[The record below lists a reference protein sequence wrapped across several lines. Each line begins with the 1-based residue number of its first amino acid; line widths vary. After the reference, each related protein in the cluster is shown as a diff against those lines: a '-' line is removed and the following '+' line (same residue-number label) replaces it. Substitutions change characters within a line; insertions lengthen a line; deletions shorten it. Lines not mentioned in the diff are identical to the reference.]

1 MYLEMAT
8 EEDKKMAENW
18 KDDADGILIF
28 VRYLLSL
35 SFIYTNSLATDR
47 SILRCCRVVD
57 LSVHSGPPAESTGHL
72 QLLPR

>member
-1 MYLEMAT
+1 MAT

-28 VRYLLSL
+28 VSYLFL
-35 SFIYTNSLATDR
+35 SFIYANSLATDW

-57 LSVHSGPPAESTGHL
+57 LGVHSRPSTEPAGHL
-72 QLLPR
+72 